1 MIALYLVIA
10 CVVGYFIGNINF
22 ARIFCWIFA
31 HKHITEIG
39 SKNPGTT
46 NVLRTRGFGEAM
58 LTLIFEAAK
67 SGGPALGGYYL
78 FEHFFAGF
86 GNLAFFLIGFFVV
99 IGHCFPVFYHFKAGK
114 GVACTFGIF
123 AFHPMFWW
131 GAIIVFACG
140 FVAYLFIRY
149 AFIVNLLAMIALSI
163 YGTVYFVLTEPY
175 KLFIPLLVII
185 WVNVALLFFTHRGN
199 LKRFFNGTENKIEF
213 RKYLKS
219 KKKREEEEKLS
230 LELQAQEV
238 PAGACVEA
246 SKEEVKTDDEGK
258 TV

>member
-10 CVVGYFIGNINF
+10 FVVGYFIGNINF

-78 FEHFFAGF
+78 FEHFFEGF
-86 GNLAFFLIGFFVV
+86 GNLAFFLIGFAVV
-99 IGHCFPVFYHFKAGK
+99 IGHCFPVFYHFKGGK

-123 AFHPMFWW
+123 VFHPMFWW
-131 GAIIVFACG
+131 GAIIVFVCG

-149 AFIVNLLAMIALSI
+149 AFIVNLLAMIALAI

-175 KLFIPLLVII
+175 KFFIPLLVII
-185 WVNVALLFFTHRGN
+185 WVNIALLFFTHRGN
-199 LKRFFNGTENKIEF
+199 LKRFAHGTENKIEF
-213 RKYLKS
+213 RKYLKF
-219 KKKREEEEKLS
+219 KKKNKTEEQSVLPAEEVGK
-230 LELQAQEV
+230 
-238 PAGACVEA
+238 PAAAVESA
-246 SKEEVKTDDEGK
+246 KEEVKSDDEGK
-258 TV
+258 TA